1 MSPSTPIM
9 IYLFQKENLVELNSK
24 QALGNPMSKDFV
36 NSSNG
41 VRGFFIFGIIFS
53 IVKHEHPKLHILT
66 KVYTTGILSGERGL
80 FGKMDRVV
88 RDVLCNMARL
98 FFCLK
103 YEHII
108 LMVRRDLDIKL
119 TDVANQRLL
128 DAFLAKEDNQQLY
141 QRVFNSPDDTQR
153 NDELDSRFQEFY
165 GEVRFTKFISS
176 LIRFTAIELAV
187 RNQKTSNACQPTDEI
202 ERVID
207 SRVSDSDKSERE
219 DNFEWEDVLVDKRI
233 LDAVQTLTEKEQDI
247 LKLLYLRNLKEAV
260 AASLLG
266 VSQQAVSK
274 TKKRALLKLRKQ
286 LEGGGIHEP
295 VNASKASAK

>member
-1 MSPSTPIM
+1 
-9 IYLFQKENLVELNSK
+9 
-24 QALGNPMSKDFV
+24 
-36 NSSNG
+36 
-41 VRGFFIFGIIFS
+41 
-53 IVKHEHPKLHILT
+53 
-66 KVYTTGILSGERGL
+66 
-80 FGKMDRVV
+80 MDRVV

-119 TDVANQRLL
+119 TDVDNQRLL

-141 QRVFNSPDDTQR
+141 QRVFNSPHDTQR

-202 ERVID
+202 ERVMD
-207 SRVSDSDKSERE
+207 SLVSDSDKSERE
-219 DNFEWEDVLVDKRI
+219 DNSEWEDVLSDKRI
-233 LDAVQTLTEKEQDI
+233 LDAVQALTENEQEI
-247 LKLLYLRNLKEAV
+247 LTLLYLRNLKEAE

-286 LEGGGIHEP
+286 LGGGGIHEP

>member
-1 MSPSTPIM
+1 M
-9 IYLFQKENLVELNSK
+9 
-24 QALGNPMSKDFV
+24 
-36 NSSNG
+36 
-41 VRGFFIFGIIFS
+41 
-53 IVKHEHPKLHILT
+53 IVKHEYPKLHLLT
-66 KVYTTGILSGERGL
+66 KVYITGILSGKNRL

-128 DAFLAKEDNQQLY
+128 DAFLAQEDNQQLY
-141 QRVFNSPDDTQR
+141 QRVLNSLDDTQR
-153 NDELDSRFQEFY
+153 NDELESRFLEFY
-165 GEVRFTKFISS
+165 DEVRFTKFISS

-187 RNQKTSNACQPTDEI
+187 RNKRTSNACQPTDEI

-207 SRVSDSDKSERE
+207 SLVSDSDKSERE
-219 DNFEWEDVLVDKRI
+219 DNFDWKDVLADKRI
-233 LDAVQTLTEKEQDI
+233 LDAVQTLTEKEQEM
-247 LKLLYLRNLKEAV
+247 LTLLYLRNLKEAE
-260 AASLLG
+260 AASLLV

-286 LEGGGIHEP
+286 LEGGGGHEP
-295 VNASKASAK
+295 VNTGKASTK

>member
-1 MSPSTPIM
+1 
-9 IYLFQKENLVELNSK
+9 
-24 QALGNPMSKDFV
+24 
-36 NSSNG
+36 
-41 VRGFFIFGIIFS
+41 
-53 IVKHEHPKLHILT
+53 
-66 KVYTTGILSGERGL
+66 
-80 FGKMDRVV
+80 
-88 RDVLCNMARL
+88 
-98 FFCLK
+98 
-103 YEHII
+103 
-108 LMVRRDLDIKL
+108 MVRRDLDIKL

-128 DAFLAKEDNQQLY
+128 DAFLAQEDNQQLY
-141 QRVFNSPDDTQR
+141 ERVFNSPHDTQR

-187 RNQKTSNACQPTDEI
+187 RNQKTSNVCQPTDEI

-207 SRVSDSDKSERE
+207 SLVSDPDKSERE
-219 DNFEWEDVLVDKRI
+219 DNSEWEDVLSDKRI
-233 LDAVQTLTEKEQDI
+233 LDAVQALTENEQEI
-247 LKLLYLRNLKEAV
+247 LTLLYLRNLKEAE